1 MSSTDS
7 EATFQPENSLH
18 TFDHLQ
24 DSNQTP
30 PSPVSRRRTF
40 LDDPGKQSE
49 ATGAVRRAG
58 EFIARNAILL
68 LTPVI
73 FILLAISVWD
83 FARPG
88 SGHRAFW
95 INFFGILSQAANLTL
110 LFEDLQLL
118 IGEAMAVLISPIA
131 NNFVELSLLIAAVRE
146 GAHSLNG
153 AGLYGGILINVGLV
167 FLSAALIQALR
178 WPQDTSMSWCALLNT
193 PAKTSRNGVPEPL
206 PMLTYIGMAMLPAS
220 LFFDTLLRGATRLLP
235 GRETT
240 FHYTFQALAWL
251 KLLPYLALVA
261 AQFYEQVYPDHFYK
275 LIDDYLPCWIVNC
288 KERAAGHS
296 DQGGEGNTAVSTA
309 HDRVHDEETCLNQ
322 SDNEQ
327 NPLLGPKSK
336 TNDGGEEEDE
346 EEKKHRLLDM
356 MLKRWKHCFPQNTRV
371 WMSILVSSW
380 MVLNSVATAV
390 QGDWLADGVNRWLGK
405 PKDPVTLGLIPLVG
419 AAPEHIIAVVLVILS
434 PYRFPDVIITT
445 VLSGLN
451 LSNFVGPIV
460 QLYAWH
466 IAKVW
471 IELED
476 DWRHPMIAC
485 IMSLSIF
492 VSYRHG
498 VVRLDVILLNIALLT
513 VLYAAD
519 FSDAVPR

>member
-7 EATFQPENSLH
+7 EATAQPNNSWH
-18 TFDHLQ
+18 TFDPFHG
-24 DSNQTP
+24 SNQVP
-30 PSPVSRRRTF
+30 PSPVSRHQTF
-40 LDDPGKQSE
+40 LDDPEKQND

-68 LTPVI
+68 LTLVI

-88 SGHRAFW
+88 SGYRAFW

-146 GAHSLNG
+146 GAHSLIG

-178 WPQDTSMSWCALLNT
+178 WPQDTSMSWCALLDT

-206 PMLTYIGMAMLPAS
+206 PVLTYIGMAMLPVS

-235 GRETT
+235 GHETA

-261 AQFYEQVYPDHFYK
+261 AQFYEQVYPDHLYK
-275 LIDDYLPCWIVNC
+275 LIDDYLPCWIVNY
-288 KERAAGHS
+288 KEQASDHS
-296 DQGGEGNTAVSTA
+296 DQGGEENTAVSTT
-309 HDRVHDEETCLNQ
+309 H
-322 SDNEQ
+322 
-327 NPLLGPKSK
+327 
-336 TNDGGEEEDE
+336 
-346 EEKKHRLLDM
+346 
-356 MLKRWKHCFPQNTRV
+356 NTRV
-371 WMSILVSSW
+371 WISIFVSSW

-460 QLYAWH
+460 QLCAWH
-466 IAKVW
+466 IAEVW

-519 FSDAVPR
+519 FSDVVPR